1 MPSHCEELS
10 DCHQAIDA
18 IIRGRYAARAFDER
32 PVSQNVIFEVLD
44 AARHAPSGA
53 NIQPWRVYAVTG
65 EKKRELSAALAK
77 ANAEECD
84 AHSSEYQYYSSTL
97 PEPYHARRAEFGR
110 IFYGSLGIE
119 QSDREA
125 RARQTAK
132 NYHFFGAAIGLI
144 VTIDRRLEK
153 GSWLDLGM
161 FLQNILIAAGSRGL
175 QSCPQETF
183 SKYHRTLRE
192 HLPIPPEE
200 LVVCG
205 ISIGYALDGL
215 GPAPRLMP
223 KVPVE
228 HFATFLG
235 FEHETSSGEG
245 S

>member
-1 MPSHCEELS
+1 MSFHREELS
-10 DCHQAIDA
+10 GCQQTLDSIM
-18 IIRGRYAARAFDER
+18 RGRYAARAFDER
-32 PVSQNVIFEVLD
+32 TVSRKLIFDILD

-65 EKKRELSAALAK
+65 EKKHEISAALTK
-77 ANAEECD
+77 AHADDRD
-84 AHSSEYQYYSSTL
+84 AHFSEYQYYSSSL
-97 PEPYHARRAEFGR
+97 PEPYHSRRAEFGR
-110 IFYGSLGIE
+110 IFYGSLGIK
-119 QSDREA
+119 QSDLEG

-132 NYHFFGAAIGLI
+132 NYEFFGAAVGLI

-161 FLQNILIAAGSRGL
+161 FLQNVLIAAGSRGL

-183 SKYHRTLRE
+183 SKYHRILRE

-205 ISIGYALDGL
+205 ISVGYARDGL

-235 FEHETSSGEG
+235 FEHETSSGEE